1 MINPI
6 VAKSLEFYPHE
17 APYNG
22 ITTLYQC
29 FKWREDLSRELRVQ
43 MVWNHKHHFYIY
55 EPTSLM
61 SGEIVIPIF
70 FFKSKNQ
77 TYAKCIRPTFHL
89 CRSTSKL
96 VLVIPANLTFNSP
109 DIVCED
115 INDFEQPYSEIILE
129 DGTPLAEACKIILGM

>member
-1 MINPI
+1 
-6 VAKSLEFYPHE
+6 
-17 APYNG
+17 
-22 ITTLYQC
+22 
-29 FKWREDLSRELRVQ
+29 
-43 MVWNHKHHFYIY
+43 
-55 EPTSLM
+55 M

-89 CRSTSKL
+89 RCSTSKL

-109 DIVCED
+109 DLLTFNSPDLVCED
-115 INDFEQPYSEIILE
+115 ITDFEQPYSEIILK